1 MAWKAIAA
9 SLSSEM
15 TKTSS
20 DMDDLFL
27 SADEYALL
35 LEQRERWISKLLNT
49 YRREWYSDGS
59 LVLMDVSEDW
69 HHKIDQFLKR

>member
-1 MAWKAIAA
+1 
-9 SLSSEM
+9 
-15 TKTSS
+15 
-20 DMDDLFL
+20 MDDLFL